1 MIESLHIQNIALIED
16 LTLNL
21 EKGLNILSGETGAGK
36 SIIIDSLN
44 FVLGERA
51 DKTLIRNG
59 AERAE
64 VSAVFSSV
72 SEDVEKSLEDLG
84 ITPDDVLILKRAM
97 TKDKNECR
105 INGAQVTLGMLK
117 SIGEKLVDI
126 HGQHEHQSL
135 LKVSTHVHLLDAF
148 GSEKIEKSKKKLQK
162 TYNSYKELCNEFENI
177 GDAATRERKL
187 DVLNYQITELKEAE
201 LQEGEE
207 EKLLADRKKF
217 RNAEKI
223 LNAAKDAN
231 QLLNGGSD
239 FSVVGAV
246 NKAIN
251 LLNVAGAFDENL
263 LKIAERLESA
273 KIDVKDVADELESC
287 LDDLSFDDYSL
298 ENVEKRLEKVR
309 QVVRKYGGTVEA
321 ANEFLKN
328 AEEEYDFLINADAR
342 ATKLEKEIEKTR
354 LELLSD
360 AEELSALRRK
370 YAVSFEDEINKQLKE
385 LGMPSAKFNVSFD
398 ENAGKTADDVTSN
411 GFDKVEFLI
420 SANKG
425 EPLKPLQ
432 KIISGGEMSRFM
444 LALKNITAR
453 LDGIDTMV
461 FDEIDTGISGYIAQ
475 VVAEIGQHP
484 PQVMGVNEAPLFV
497 IVASHHAAEV
507 ADEQLFGK
515 GFVRREIIVPC
526 QHAADLLVVDFHN
539 TPATRQE
546 ESHAIRILFVVRQV
560 FECAVPLA
568 ALDALREVVHNGARN
583 GNIRFVVLLGK
594 RERYFDLMA
603 EEIGCQSLCLHVVG
617 FLMLQ
622 NGTQTACS
630 PKSARPF
637 SSLMGSFS
645 VST

>member
-64 VSAVFSSV
+64 VSAVFSLV

-298 ENVEKRLEKVR
+298 EKVEKRLEKVR

-342 ATKLEKEIEKTR
+342 ATKLEKEIEKNR

-398 ENAGKTADDVTSN
+398 ENDGKTADDVTSN

-475 VVAEIGQHP
+475 VVAEKLYNISVSRQVIAVTHL
-484 PQVMGVNEAPLFV
+484 PQL
-497 IVASHHAAEV
+497 ASM
-507 ADEQLFGK
+507 ADNHYKIEKKETADKTITNVKKLDEDGELQEIARLFG
-515 GFVRREIIVPC
+515 GSTYSEHALPHAVEIKK
-526 QHAADLLVVDFHN
+526 HA
-539 TPATRQE
+539 
-546 ESHAIRILFVVRQV
+546 
-560 FECAVPLA
+560 
-568 ALDALREVVHNGARN
+568 DAYKNA
-583 GNIRFVVLLGK
+583 K
-594 RERYFDLMA
+594 
-603 EEIGCQSLCLHVVG
+603 
-617 FLMLQ
+617 
-622 NGTQTACS
+622 
-630 PKSARPF
+630 
-637 SSLMGSFS
+637 
-645 VST
+645 